1 MQDKPLIF
9 FDPYPRNEEM
19 VFTNDVKTELEK
31 ISNLIYHFG
40 SRAPDELV
48 DKNIEEIEILV
59 GQTAMPKERL
69 DKSKKIKA
77 IINVKANWEPNI
89 DYHEAHRRGIYVL
102 SAAPAMAPAVAEA
115 CIGYAISLS
124 RNVLGV
130 YKKFLNS
137 EEQYGIKE
145 NKFAYTLFDSNVG
158 FIGFGNL
165 AKSLLPL
172 LKPFN
177 CNILVNDIED
187 KQLLIKPHQ
196 AKQVSKEEIFKECQF
211 ITLHLPL
218 TKHTEYLINK
228 NTLKSMR
235 NEAFLI
241 NTARGTLI
249 DQKALKEALLNQEI
263 AGAALEVY
271 EIEPPVDKEFLSLP
285 QLITTPHIGGNSVE
299 AQLNMR
305 RRANKHLI
313 EHFKVS

>member
-115 CIGYAISLS
+115 CIG
-124 RNVLGV
+124 
-130 YKKFLNS
+130 
-137 EEQYGIKE
+137 
-145 NKFAYTLFDSNVG
+145 
-158 FIGFGNL
+158 
-165 AKSLLPL
+165 
-172 LKPFN
+172 
-177 CNILVNDIED
+177 
-187 KQLLIKPHQ
+187 
-196 AKQVSKEEIFKECQF
+196 
-211 ITLHLPL
+211 
-218 TKHTEYLINK
+218 
-228 NTLKSMR
+228 
-235 NEAFLI
+235 
-241 NTARGTLI
+241 
-249 DQKALKEALLNQEI
+249 
-263 AGAALEVY
+263 
-271 EIEPPVDKEFLSLP
+271 LSLK
-285 QLITTPHIGGNSVE
+285 HI
-299 AQLNMR
+299 R
-305 RRANKHLI
+305 RCRRYA
-313 EHFKVS
+313 VSRSPWSP